1 MFVHLYNEALI
12 KLQSVKKS
20 ETIVFWDVNPYPCAT
35 CIEDAVTLTNES
47 KPSEKKNDA
56 QVKIASVPPSFLG
69 GVQKNTTIFPWS
81 SSTY

>member
-12 KLQSVKKS
+12 KLHSVKKS

-35 CIEDAVTLTNES
+35 SIEDVVTLITNES

-56 QVKIASVPPSFLG
+56 EVKIASVPPSFWEAFK
-69 GVQKNTTIFPWS
+69 KNTIIFP
-81 SSTY
+81 